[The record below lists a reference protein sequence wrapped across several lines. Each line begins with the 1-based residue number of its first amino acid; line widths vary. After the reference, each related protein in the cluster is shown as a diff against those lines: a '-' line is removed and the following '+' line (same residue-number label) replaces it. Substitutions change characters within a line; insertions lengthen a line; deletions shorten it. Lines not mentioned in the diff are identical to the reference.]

1 MFLTFPNVA
10 ITPDNRID
18 KLSENDLNLIR
29 DTAIQNGGRKVQ
41 VQIRDLLYEVSN
53 RPVEGDTN
61 IFKVSSVRT
70 ISRERYTELAGNATR
85 LARQLN
91 NGLNILHGNFSNMSI
106 TSFSNS
112 RQELVSQSSPRTPAI
127 FDTSNKQQQLVDKID
142 LCSFSPNVD
151 ELSCSEDD
159 LTCPVMLV
167 VPEKGVFVKT
177 APESD
182 ICQLFDE
189 IALIQLIIDGAV
201 HPVSR
206 APLSADMIINK
217 NECYFDT
224 IKGNFIIP

>member
-18 KLSENDLNLIR
+18 KLSEDDLDLIR

-41 VQIRDLLYEVSN
+41 VQLRDLLYEVSN
-53 RPVEGDTN
+53 RAVEGDNNT
-61 IFKVSSVRT
+61 FKVSFPATDRA
-70 ISRERYTELAGNATR
+70 ISRERRIEWVGNSIRLAQQLNTGLNVSHGIFLNLSATSSSNNSQELAA
-85 LARQLN
+85 
-91 NGLNILHGNFSNMSI
+91 H
-106 TSFSNS
+106 
-112 RQELVSQSSPRTPAI
+112 SSPGAPAI
-127 FDTSNKQQQLVDKID
+127 FDTSNKQQLVDKID

-151 ELSCSEDD
+151 ELSCSEEN

-177 APESD
+177 SPESD

-189 IALIQLIIDGAV
+189 TALIQLIIDGAV

-206 APLSADMIINK
+206 VPLS
-217 NECYFDT
+217 
-224 IKGNFIIP
+224 

>member
-10 ITPDNRID
+10 ITPGNRID

-41 VQIRDLLYEVSN
+41 VQIRDSLYEVSN
-53 RPVEGDTN
+53 RPVEGDSN
-61 IFKVSSVRT
+61 IFKVRAYRD
-70 ISRERYTELAGNATR
+70 ISQARDIALTGNAIR

-91 NGLNILHGNFSNMSI
+91 TGLNVSHGNFLNLSATSSSN
-106 TSFSNS
+106 NS
-112 RQELVSQSSPRTPAI
+112 QELAAHSSPGAPAI
-127 FDTSNKQQQLVDKID
+127 FDTSNKQQLVDKID

-151 ELSCSEDD
+151 ELSCSEEN

-177 APESD
+177 SPESD

-201 HPVSR
+201 
-206 APLSADMIINK
+206 
-217 NECYFDT
+217 
-224 IKGNFIIP
+224 

>member
-41 VQIRDLLYEVSN
+41 VQIRDSLYEVSN
-53 RPVEGDTN
+53 RPVEGNSN
-61 IFKVSSVRT
+61 IFKVRADRD
-70 ISRERYTELAGNATR
+70 ISRARDIALTGNAVR
-85 LARQLN
+85 LERQLN
-91 NGLNILHGNFSNMSI
+91 NEQNISHRNLLNVSTTSI
-106 TSFSNS
+106 SNS
-112 RQELVSQSSPRTPAI
+112 RQVLVAQSSPRTPAI
-127 FDTSNKQQQLVDKID
+127 FDASNKQQLVDKID

-151 ELSCSEDD
+151 ELSCSEAD
-159 LTCPVMLV
+159 LTCPVMLA

-177 APESD
+177 SPESD

-189 IALIQLIIDGAV
+189 IACIQLIIDGAV
-201 HPVSR
+201 HPISR
-206 APLSADMIINK
+206 VPLSADMIINK

-224 IKGNFIIP
+224 TKGNFIIP

>member
-1 MFLTFPNVA
+1 MFLTFPDVA
-10 ITPDNRID
+10 ITPNNRID

-61 IFKVSSVRT
+61 IFTVSSLRT
-70 ISRERYTELAGNATR
+70 VSRERSIELTGNATR
-85 LARQLN
+85 LERQLN
-91 NGLNILHGNFSNMSI
+91 NELNISHGNFSNMST

-112 RQELVSQSSPRTPAI
+112 RQELVSQNAPRTPAI
-127 FDTSNKQQQLVDKID
+127 FDTSNRQQLVDKID

-151 ELSCSEDD
+151 EFSCSEDD
-159 LTCPVMLV
+159 LTCPVMLA

-177 APESD
+177 GPESD

-206 APLSADMIINK
+206 TPLSADMIINK
-217 NECYFDT
+217 NEYYFDT
-224 IKGNFIIP
+224 TKGNFVIP